1 MTAFADPVFPVNYS
15 TASEYI
21 SAFEQEI
28 SRSGLLIRGATCDH
42 VGAMTKCKI
51 EMRVANF
58 PAIEFD
64 AQIASIVPGIGIAVV
79 FSEIPTRAVELANKL
94 RQMMEHGNELG
105 GNRKTVF
112 ERLKTMNASKKMQLA
127 LSGDREERMALLR
140 DVNKVLHAF
149 VLKNPRI
156 GLDEVH
162 YAAKM
167 SSLSPEALKNISE
180 HKEWGSNTVICCALV
195 RNPRTPLP
203 LAIRLLN
210 KIPLSE
216 IRALAKGGA
225 RDQIVQAA
233 RKKINS

>member
-1 MTAFADPVFPVNYS
+1 MTV
-15 TASEYI
+15 
-21 SAFEQEI
+21 
-28 SRSGLLIRGATCDH
+28 
-42 VGAMTKCKI
+42 CKV

-58 PAIEFD
+58 PDIEFS
-64 AQIASIVPGIGIAVV
+64 AQITSVVPGIGVAVI
-79 FSEIPTRAVELANKL
+79 FSEIPPRAAELANQLK
-94 RQMMEHGNELG
+94 QMLKEHANEHES
-105 GNRKTVF
+105 NRKTVF
-112 ERLKTMNASKKMQLA
+112 DRLKEMNASKKMQLA

-156 GLDEVH
+156 GLDEVQ

-167 SSLSPEALKNISE
+167 SSLSAEALKNISE

-203 LAIRLLN
+203 IAIKLLE
-210 KIPLSE
+210 KVPSSE

-233 RKKINS
+233 RKRINS